1 MARRKRK
8 RSGIGRK
15 QGESIPNT
23 SMPPRHGEQ
32 GGVGARLRRARE
44 ARGLSLSDVAEATKI
59 SHTALEA
66 IERDDLKRLPGGI
79 FTRAFVRAYA
89 QLVGLDPD
97 GTLQAFLA
105 QSPEIAVETGALP
118 PPEPPPNA
126 EPPRMRLRIRRIA
139 SAAGLPIAVVAL
151 YVLARPDPVEHRFLL
166 ESRPLRASRV
176 PALAVDTPPP
186 ALGGPRV
193 VPAVAVERRP
203 NDGRIRV
210 VLNPRGECWLSA
222 RLDGD
227 PAVSR
232 LLAAGEELTLE
243 AKQEIVLKLGDAGA
257 VSITVNGEPMRV
269 LGEPGQVVT
278 ARISQDTLNE
288 YLATP

>member
-15 QGESIPNT
+15 QEGIPNT
-23 SMPPRHGEQ
+23 SMSPRHEEQ

-97 GTLQAFLA
+97 GTLRAFLA

-126 EPPRMRLRIRRIA
+126 EPPRMRLRLRRIA

-151 YVLARPDPVEHRFLL
+151 YFLARPDPVEHRFFL

-193 VPAVAVERRP
+193 VPAVAVERP
-203 NDGRIRV
+203 ADGRIRV

-222 RLDGD
+222 RLYGD

-288 YLATP
+288 YLANP